1 MFPVRPLADTMI
13 VALFV
18 CLPAGLAVGA
28 GCSDGGGETHDD
40 PGKTGSDDAR
50 TGWLADVEAPLPVW
64 LSETGIYA
72 DGTGTVPGPGAVVYV
87 PTHPL
92 WSNGA
97 DKERLLFMPPDA
109 RITPEDDPAA
119 PWAFPVGTVLV
130 KSFSLDDVD
139 GRTGAVKIETRILAR
154 RSAGWLYALYHWN
167 ADGTE
172 AALARADWRATPL
185 RLMDAAGTTFEYT
198 LPGRLEC
205 RGCHE
210 APGPTP
216 VLGIARWQVPAELT
230 DVFSRPPA
238 PADVGAFARTPAETE
253 ALGYFVGNCAYCHN
267 GRDTSEN
274 AAFSLEPPDAVGNT
288 VEQETD
294 SSASGVGVRVVPG
307 DPEGSAVFEAVVLA
321 RAADYPGDLK
331 PMPPLGIDRVDPRAA
346 QALRRWILELGETDA
361 P

>member
-1 MFPVRPLADTMI
+1 MPPAGALV
-13 VALFV
+13 VARTV
-18 CLPAGLAVGA
+18 ARGTVVAGLAALA
-28 GCSDGGGETHDD
+28 GCGD
-40 PGKTGSDDAR
+40 PNDDAR
-50 TGWLADVEAPLPVW
+50 DSVGPADPRSLWVADVEAPLPVW

-72 DGTGTVPGPGAVVYV
+72 DGAGTVPGPGAVVYV
-87 PTHPL
+87 PAHPL
-92 WSNGA
+92 FSNGA
-97 DKERLLFMPPDA
+97 DKERLLFLPPGV

-130 KSFSLDDVD
+130 KSFSFDDVD
-139 GRTGAVKIETRILAR
+139 DRAGEVKLETRILAR
-154 RSAGWLYALYHWN
+154 RAEGWLYALYHWN

-185 RLMDAAGTTFEYT
+185 RLTDAAGTTFEYT

-210 APGPTP
+210 APGLTP
-216 VLGIARWQVPAELT
+216 VLGLARWQVPAALT
-230 DVFSRPPA
+230 EVFSRPPA
-238 PADVGAFARTPAETE
+238 AADVGAFARTPAETE

-307 DPEGSAVFEAVVLA
+307 DPEGSAIFEAVVLA

-331 PMPPLGIDRVDPRAA
+331 PMPPFGIDRVDPHAA
-346 QALRRWILELGETDA
+346 QLMRRWILELGKTDA